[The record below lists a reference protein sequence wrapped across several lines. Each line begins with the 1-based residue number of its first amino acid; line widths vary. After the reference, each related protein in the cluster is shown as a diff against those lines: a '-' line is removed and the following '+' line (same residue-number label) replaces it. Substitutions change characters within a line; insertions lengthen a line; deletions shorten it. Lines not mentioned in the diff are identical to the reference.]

1 MASPFPGM
9 DPYLEVAPLWG
20 ELQQQFVAAL
30 HQGLAPTLADR
41 YRAKVTTRKYATE
54 LVLFTSIR
62 KEEQTEPYIEIRSRA
77 DNKLVTLID
86 IVSPVNKTTAD
97 GRAAYLDIRRDAFR
111 HGANAVEIDLI
122 LDGRPTLDYSRD
134 GLPEWD
140 YAVTV
145 TRATSPDRHEIYTAT
160 LQKPLPRFR
169 LPLGADSRDVLIDL
183 QATFAKAFES
193 GHFGPRMDYGQD
205 PAVPLEDSDR
215 AWLRD
220 LLKRHKLRA

>member
-9 DPYLEVAPLWG
+9 DPYLEVSPFWT

-30 HQGLAPTLADR
+30 YQGLAPALADR
-41 YRAKVTTRKYATE
+41 YRAKVTPRKYATE

-62 KEEQTEPYIEIRSRA
+62 KEEQAEPYIEVRSRA
-77 DNKLVTLID
+77 DQKIVTLID
-86 IVSPVNKTTAD
+86 MVSPANKTSAE
-97 GRAAYLDIRRDAFR
+97 GRDAYLAIRRDALR

-122 LDGRPTLDYSRD
+122 LDGQPTLDYSRD

-145 TRATSPDRHEIYTAT
+145 TRHTSPDRHEIYTST

-169 LPLGADSRDVLIDL
+169 LPLGPDSRDVLVDL
-183 QATFAKAFES
+183 QATFAKAFEAAR
-193 GHFGPRMDYGQD
+193 FGLRIDYGQD
-205 PAVPLEDSDR
+205 PAVPLDDEDR
-215 AWLRD
+215 VWLRD
-220 LLKRHKLRA
+220 LLKRHKLRT